1 LIVKH
6 LKIGLLWS
14 QRENCYVGYLDFE
27 NEMQEYET
35 FAMQCKQEIESI
47 ENNSTLS
54 NKQKF
59 GLATQVH
66 QIVWHSI
73 THNFAFPI
81 SYYGINNISAHSLN
95 TLLFNLAAKLE
106 CIGIHTC
113 GSICDG
119 AGENRI
125 HIKSFDWYA
134 SKWTCGD
141 IVEVNFNK
149 DKTSFHAAKI
159 INSNFERTKF
169 TVCQLDCNNPKEIE
183 IERNFIRPPMPPKLE
198 WNVNEICE
206 FRNPDDNKWYL
217 GKITEF
223 DPIETTLSVEIIEG
237 IYAKRGWK
245 VFSYHISKFLR
256 PIYNSQ
262 ELLVNYKTINPIT
275 GEEWFFI
282 SDPTHVFKKLR
293 NNLSKSHTG
302 EKNAREITFNK
313 KEISWSKMRVDL
325 AEHTLSKEVENA
337 LASIKELKNISEG
350 TRVSNY

>member
-1 LIVKH
+1 
-6 LKIGLLWS
+6 
-14 QRENCYVGYLDFE
+14 
-27 NEMQEYET
+27 
-35 FAMQCKQEIESI
+35 
-47 ENNSTLS
+47 
-54 NKQKF
+54 
-59 GLATQVH
+59 
-66 QIVWHSI
+66 
-73 THNFAFPI
+73 
-81 SYYGINNISAHSLN
+81 
-95 TLLFNLAAKLE
+95 
-106 CIGIHTC
+106 
-113 GSICDG
+113 
-119 AGENRI
+119 
-125 HIKSFDWYA
+125 
-134 SKWTCGD
+134 
-141 IVEVNFNK
+141 
-149 DKTSFHAAKI
+149 
-159 INSNFERTKF
+159 
-169 TVCQLDCNNPKEIE
+169 
-183 IERNFIRPPMPPKLE
+183 MPPKLE

-313 KEISWSKMRVDL
+313 KEISWRHIKGVYEYTNKHATAKATKLTKRHIWLTSWSKMRVDL